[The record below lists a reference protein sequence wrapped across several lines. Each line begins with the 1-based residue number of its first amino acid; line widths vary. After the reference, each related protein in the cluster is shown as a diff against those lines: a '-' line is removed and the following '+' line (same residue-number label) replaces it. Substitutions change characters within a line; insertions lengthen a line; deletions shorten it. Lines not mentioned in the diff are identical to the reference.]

1 MDDYH
6 AIYVTK
12 VLRIIKK
19 YMKKHPI
26 TGMVEQPHWF
36 QFHYKVKGVRFKND
50 CYSWNRVLYVNIEV
64 SDKYWRILNP
74 ISGTSGWGD
83 SQYYM
88 WSSIRRNQYIRDY
101 VKKDVEKSI
110 GLFTIPIRVE
120 IGKIK
125 MVGK

>member
-1 MDDYH
+1 MDDEQ
-6 AIYVTK
+6 IYVSK
-12 VLRIIKK
+12 VIPYIKK
-19 YMKKHPI
+19 YIKKHPI
-26 TGMVEQPHWF
+26 TGMVEMPQWF
-36 QFHYKVKGVRFKND
+36 QFHYKVKGVRLKNN

-74 ISGTSGWGD
+74 ILGISGWGH

-88 WSSIRRNQYIRDY
+88 WSSRRRNQYIRDY

-120 IGKIK
+120 IGTIK
-125 MVGK
+125 MVGE

>member
-1 MDDYH
+1 MEH
-6 AIYVTK
+6 TRHIE
-12 VLRIIKK
+12 IIKK
-19 YMKKHPI
+19 CLKKLPV

-88 WSSIRRNQYIRDY
+88 WSSIRRNEYIRDY
-101 VKKDVEKSI
+101 VKKDVKQFFDVFS
-110 GLFTIPIRVE
+110 FPYKVE
-120 IGKIK
+120 IGTIK
-125 MVGK
+125 MINQ